1 MTFASDTDCDNNRS
15 GNPGLAKLRIV
26 DKVITKLK
34 SREFSELFLD
44 KDGLNVIN
52 KFISKLPDGSWPL
65 SNVRHSILKL
75 IYTLP
80 AHVEHL
86 KHTDLGRTLQLLQ
99 NSPKEL
105 AENKKQIQLIKDK
118 WSRIVC
124 NIPVEYTSLE
134 TYERDFKNFNY
145 KLPAAPEDE
154 DFDLGKRRPPT
165 EEELNQNL
173 SYSLARPRSLG
184 YNFAIRPNAPLNTA
198 VKKSE
203 DKSELLTHLMRI
215 RRATKR
221 E

>member
-1 MTFASDTDCDNNRS
+1 MIFASDTDCENNKK

-34 SREFSELFLD
+34 SKEFSEIFLD

-65 SNVRHSILKL
+65 SNVRNSILKL

-80 AHVEHL
+80 AHVDHL

-99 NSPKEL
+99 SSPKEL
-105 AENKKQIQLIKDK
+105 IDNKKQIQMIKDK

-145 KLPAAPEDE
+145 KLPVDDE
-154 DFDLGKRRPPT
+154 EFEIGKRKPPT
-165 EEELNQNL
+165 EDELNQNL
-173 SYSLARPRSLG
+173 SYNLVRPRNLG
-184 YNFAIRPNAPLNTA
+184 YNFTIRPNAPLNSSS
-198 VKKSE
+198 KKSE
-203 DKSELLTHLMRI
+203 EKSELLTHLMRI